1 MKWLLK
7 YNFEPCIEIL
17 KSYFR
22 IDKCN
27 VFNGTSN
34 LYCSGLVCSASLA
47 AWTPPTSSR
56 SSPSSTRTGSISFRK
71 IWKKSCNVQSNTAFP
86 FFFAHILKNNL
97 TKISWFFLQDDRVVA
112 VGVCFSILDYSI
124 YIPELILVRIQ
135 RSKQYCYIF
144 HFDFCYSYTYRQKL
158 AGRTP
163 FLNKGGPILLFFGG
177 NFLWWFYSTLPKWT
191 IRFDGLLKRNFEGPR
206 ALNWYLPCLWVWAK
220 IGKCKHLSELTK
232 STF

>member
-22 IDKCN
+22 IDKSN

-71 IWKKSCNVQSNTAFP
+71 ILKQSCNVQSNTAFP
-86 FFFAHILKNNL
+86 LFLCSYIKKQLNENFMIFPAGWQSGRGWCVFLDSRLLNLHTGAHPGSDS
-97 TKISWFFLQDDRVVA
+97 KIKIVLLH
-112 VGVCFSILDYSI
+112 FSI
-124 YIPELILVRIQ
+124 
-135 RSKQYCYIF
+135 
-144 HFDFCYSYTYRQKL
+144 
-158 AGRTP
+158 
-163 FLNKGGPILLFFGG
+163 
-177 NFLWWFYSTLPKWT
+177 
-191 IRFDGLLKRNFEGPR
+191 
-206 ALNWYLPCLWVWAK
+206 
-220 IGKCKHLSELTK
+220 
-232 STF
+232 

>member
-7 YNFEPCIEIL
+7 YNFEPCIELL

-34 LYCSGLVCSASLA
+34 LNCSGLVCSASLA

-71 IWKKSCNVQSNTAFP
+71 ILKQSCNVQSNTAFP
-86 FFFAHILKNNL
+86 FFFAHILHNNL
-97 TKISWFFLQDDRVVA
+97 IKISWYFQQDDRVVA

-124 YIPELILVRIQ
+124 YIPELILVRIKDQ
-135 RSKQYCYIF
+135 NSIV
-144 HFDFCYSYTYRQKL
+144 T
-158 AGRTP
+158 
-163 FLNKGGPILLFFGG
+163 FF
-177 NFLWWFYSTLPKWT
+177 N
-191 IRFDGLLKRNFEGPR
+191 
-206 ALNWYLPCLWVWAK
+206 
-220 IGKCKHLSELTK
+220 
-232 STF
+232 STFVIPITIVRS

>member
-1 MKWLLK
+1 M
-7 YNFEPCIEIL
+7 
-17 KSYFR
+17 
-22 IDKCN
+22 
-27 VFNGTSN
+27 
-34 LYCSGLVCSASLA
+34 VCSALLA

-71 IWKKSCNVQSNTAFP
+71 ILKQSCNVQSNTAFP

-144 HFDFCYSYTYRQKL
+144 QFNFSLISSHLSSEASWKNSVLKQGWTN
-158 AGRTP
+158 T
-163 FLNKGGPILLFFGG
+163 PIL
-177 NFLWWFYSTLPKWT
+177 W
-191 IRFDGLLKRNFEGPR
+191 R
-206 ALNWYLPCLWVWAK
+206 
-220 IGKCKHLSELTK
+220 
-232 STF
+232 